1 MIPSIEDIYSY
12 YHRETMFAM
21 KGFYPRKIV
30 NFEKCITP
38 LNIEYLKKFQKFI
51 ERNKNIINWKLY
63 IISISKYYKRRFDLR
78 ILGTL
83 AGTKIY
89 RQYLEFIDEPTNLS
103 EDQIKNEIIS
113 SLKFLKNYLK
123 ENELNFN
130 GYLNVQNNL
139 IPISIKHIYSGSM
152 SKYFYACFPWN
163 KIIKYF
169 FSYSNDVF
177 FEFFNISKNEFIELI
192 DQKRKNILKYKSVRE
207 IIQKIEEKF

>member
-12 YHRETMFAM
+12 YHRETMFVM

-51 ERNKNIINWKLY
+51 ERNENIINWKLY
-63 IISISKYYKRRFDLR
+63 IIAISKYYKRRFDLR

-89 RQYLEFIDEPTNLS
+89 RQYLEFIDEPANLS

-130 GYLNVQNNL
+130 GYLNIQNNL
-139 IPISIKHIYSGSM
+139 IPISIKHIYSGSI